1 MSIDILTLYWPV
13 LTAKCLKQFTNYVRI
28 YNSFVIFLRFNG
40 PGYGAH
46 LVELKN
52 DPGTANCMKPVR
64 LRVRQ
69 QLSHTITLLQAMT
82 LISATQTGC
91 H

>member
-13 LTAKCLKQFTNYVRI
+13 PTAKCLKQFTNYARI
-28 YNSFVIFLRFNG
+28 YNSFVIFFRFNG
-40 PGYGAH
+40 PGHGAH

-52 DPGTANCMKPVR
+52 DPGSGTTCMKPVR

-69 QLSHTITLLQAMT
+69 QLSHTITLLQ
-82 LISATQTGC
+82 LISATLLQGLT
-91 H
+91 